1 MHLLEKLKR
10 RKLLGREGKLRAGS
24 WKSAMFRS
32 KLGKEAVAVA
42 SGECSME
49 QFDIKE
55 GRMGLVQ
62 FVPR

>member
-1 MHLLEKLKR
+1 MKEI
-10 RKLLGREGKLRAGS
+10 LGREGKLRAES

-55 GRMGLVQ
+55 GKTGLIQ
-62 FVPR
+62 CVPR

>member
-1 MHLLEKLKR
+1 M
-10 RKLLGREGKLRAGS
+10 RAGS